1 MLYYKVNYYKIKLIS
16 LFYSSFKLDCDLVI
30 LFITEIKMSRQIT
43 LDVSDEIYEF
53 LQTKADETES
63 IEMVAISYLE
73 QGVEIEKTLR
83 Q

>member
-1 MLYYKVNYYKIKLIS
+1 
-16 LFYSSFKLDCDLVI
+16 
-30 LFITEIKMSRQIT
+30 MSRQIT

-53 LQTKADETES
+53 LRTKADETET
-63 IEMVAISYLE
+63 IEMVAVAYLE